1 MADIKKQYNNRYI
14 KVKPTKTRSGSSGS
28 KKPKKTVISRHRN
41 DPYLWYM
48 IKEKKI
54 DLYKDLGIRLID

>member
-1 MADIKKQYNNRYI
+1 MMNIKKQYSDRYI
-14 KVKPTKTRSGSSGS
+14 KVKPIKTRSGSSES
-28 KKPKKTVISRHRN
+28 KKPKRTVISRHRN

-48 IKEKKI
+48 VKEKKI

>member
-1 MADIKKQYNNRYI
+1 MADIKKQYNDRYI
-14 KVKPTKTRSGSSGS
+14 KVKPIKSKSGSSES
-28 KKPKKTVISRHRN
+28 KKPKRTVVSKHRN

-54 DLYKDLGIRLID
+54 DLYNDKGIRLID